1 MVQKKAKGKFDPKAD
16 KMVRAIQS
24 GDNVKAYKCLE
35 SLVKEKLA
43 KKIDKALE
51 D

>member
-1 MVQKKAKGKFDPKAD
+1 MKTNKKFDPKAD
-16 KMVRAIQS
+16 RMVRAIQS

-35 SLVKEKLA
+35 SLVKERVA
-43 KKIDKALE
+43 KKIDSALE

>member
-1 MVQKKAKGKFDPKAD
+1 MKDKDDRKFDPKAD

-35 SLVKEKLA
+35 SLVKERVA
-43 KKIDKALE
+43 KKIEDALE
-51 D
+51 G

>member
-1 MVQKKAKGKFDPKAD
+1 MKHDPKAER
-16 KMVRAIQS
+16 MVRAIGN

-35 SLVKEKLA
+35 SLVRERLA
-43 KKIDKALE
+43 KKIANAIE

>member
-1 MVQKKAKGKFDPKAD
+1 MKKNKNTKYDPKAD

-35 SLVKEKLA
+35 SLVKERMA
-43 KKIDKALE
+43 KKIDSALQS
-51 D
+51 